1 MNQGQPIRIMQIIA
15 RMNVGGPAVI
25 VAELMRGLDPMR
37 FQVLLVTGNCADDEA
52 DYLFEV
58 AQDIP
63 AVRIESLG
71 RSVSPFG
78 DIQSFFRM
86 LNLIREFKPHII
98 HTHTAKAGVLGRV
111 ASLIAYPSAQ
121 RIHTYHGHLLHG
133 YFAPWKTKLVIYI
146 ERFLA
151 SVSSALIAIGN
162 QVKHDLLLV
171 KIGKIEKYSV
181 IFPGLGELETQSKF
195 SARNE
200 LGIEQDRTYIVF
212 VGRLT
217 QIKRPDRLIEIARHL
232 RKNYPKVE
240 LLVAGAGEKFLEI
253 QELSRQESLPIIFLG
268 WRNDI
273 GRILSASD
281 IAILCSDNEGI
292 PLTLIQA
299 SQAGLP
305 IISTNVGSVGD
316 IVKDSE
322 TGILTEVNSNSLIY
336 AIDELLS
343 DPAKVARFGQAGRER
358 AEALFS
364 LQGMINAHENLYSRV
379 IAKKD

>member
-37 FQVLLVTGNCADDEA
+37 FQVILVTGNCADDEA

-63 AVRIESLG
+63 AIRIGSLG
-71 RSVSPFG
+71 RSVSLFG
-78 DIQSFFRM
+78 DVQSFFRM
-86 LNLIREFKPHII
+86 LKLIREFKPHII

-146 ERFLA
+146 ERLLA

-162 QVKHDLLLV
+162 QVKDDLLSV
-171 KIGKIEKYSV
+171 KIGKLEKYSV
-181 IFPGLGELETQSKF
+181 IFPGLDELVTQSKS

-232 RKNYPKVE
+232 MKNYPKVE
-240 LLVAGAGEKFLEI
+240 LLIAGAGEKFLEI
-253 QELSRQESLPIIFLG
+253 QELARQESLPIIFLG

-305 IISTNVGSVGD
+305 IVSTNVGSVRD
-316 IVKDSE
+316 IVKNSE
-322 TGILTEVNSNSLIY
+322 TGILTEVNSNSLIF

-343 DPAKVARFGQAGRER
+343 DPTKVAGFGQAGKER

-364 LQGMINAHENLYSRV
+364 LQGMINAHENLYSQV
-379 IAKKD
+379 IEKKD

>member
-37 FQVLLVTGNCADDEA
+37 FQVILVTGNCADDEA

-63 AVRIESLG
+63 AVRIDSLG
-71 RSVSPFG
+71 RSVSLFG

-86 LNLIREFKPHII
+86 LKLIREFKPHII
-98 HTHTAKAGVLGRV
+98 HTHTAKAGVLGRI
-111 ASLIAYPSAQ
+111 ASLIAYPRAR
-121 RIHTYHGHLLHG
+121 RIHTFHGHLLHG

-151 SVSSALIAIGN
+151 SVSSVLIAIGN
-162 QVKHDLLLV
+162 QVKDDLLSV
-171 KIGKIEKYSV
+171 KIGKLEKYSV
-181 IFPGLGELETQSKF
+181 IFPGLDELVTQSKS
-195 SARNE
+195 SARNDI
-200 LGIEQDRTYIVF
+200 GIEQDRTYIVF

-232 RKNYPKVE
+232 RTNYPKVE

-253 QELSRQESLPIIFLG
+253 QELARQELLPIIFLG

-281 IAILCSDNEGI
+281 IAILSSDNEGI

-305 IISTNVGSVGD
+305 IVSTNVGSVRD
-316 IVKDSE
+316 IVKDGK
-322 TGILTEVNSNSLIY
+322 TGILVEVNSLSLIN
-336 AIDELLS
+336 ALDELLS
-343 DPAKVARFGQAGRER
+343 QPGKMAEFGKAGQDRAREQ
-358 AEALFS
+358 FS
-364 LQGMINAHENLYSRV
+364 LQGMINAHENLYSQGF
-379 IAKKD
+379 AKID

>member
-111 ASLIAYPSAQ
+111 ASLIAHPRAK
-121 RIHTYHGHLLHG
+121 RIHTFHGHLLHG

-151 SVSSALIAIGN
+151 SVSAALIAIGN
-162 QVKHDLLLV
+162 QVKDDLLSV
-171 KIGKIEKYSV
+171 KIGKLEKYSV
-181 IFPGLGELETQSKF
+181 IFPGLNELVTQSKL

-200 LGIEQDRTYIVF
+200 LGIEHDRTYIVF

-253 QELSRQESLPIIFLG
+253 QELSRLESLPIIFLG

-273 GRILSASD
+273 GRILSASN
-281 IAILCSDNEGI
+281 IAILSSDNEGI

-305 IISTNVGSVGD
+305 IVSTNVGSVGD

-343 DPAKVARFGQAGRER
+343 DPAKAARLGNAGRER

-364 LQGMINAHENLYSRV
+364 LQGMINAHENLYSQV
-379 IAKKD
+379 IEKKD

>member
-37 FQVLLVTGNCADDEA
+37 FQVILVTGNCADDEA
-52 DYLFEV
+52 DYQFEV
-58 AQDIP
+58 AQEIP
-63 AVRIESLG
+63 AVRIDSLG
-71 RSVSPFG
+71 RSVSLSG

-86 LNLIREFKPHII
+86 LKLIREFKPHII

-111 ASLIAYPSAQ
+111 ASLIAYPRAK
-121 RIHTYHGHLLHG
+121 RIHTFHGHLLHG

-151 SVSSALIAIGN
+151 SISSVLIAIGN
-162 QVKHDLLLV
+162 QVKDDLLLV
-171 KIGKIEKYSV
+171 KIGKIEKHSV
-181 IFPGLGELETQSKF
+181 IFPGLGELVTQNQF
-195 SARNE
+195 SARSD
-200 LGIEQDRTYIVF
+200 LGIEQDRTYLVF

-253 QELSRQESLPIIFLG
+253 QELARQESLPIIFLG

-273 GRILSASD
+273 GRVLSASD
-281 IAILCSDNEGI
+281 VAILSSDNEGI

-305 IISTNVGSVGD
+305 IVSTNVGSVGD
-316 IVKDSE
+316 IVKNSE
-322 TGILTEVNSNSLIY
+322 TGILTEVNSNSLIF

-343 DPAKVARFGQAGRER
+343 DPAKVAGFGQAGKER
-358 AEALFS
+358 AEALFT
-364 LQGMINAHENLYSRV
+364 LQGMINAHENLYSQV
-379 IAKKD
+379 IEKKD

>member
-37 FQVLLVTGNCADDEA
+37 FQVILVTGNCADDEA

-63 AVRIESLG
+63 AVRIDSLG
-71 RSVSPFG
+71 RSVSLFG

-86 LNLIREFKPHII
+86 LKLIREFKPHII

-111 ASLIAYPSAQ
+111 ASLIAYPRAK
-121 RIHTYHGHLLHG
+121 RIHTFHGHLLHG

-217 QIKRPDRLIEIARHL
+217 QIKRPDRLIKIARHL
-232 RKNYPKVE
+232 RTNYPKVE
-240 LLVAGAGEKFLEI
+240 LLVAGAGENFLEI